1 MKDRGAG
8 TVTGQH
14 ALKDTYRRIIEAISK
29 GDAGALHDL
38 VAPDIVDHNPSPN
51 QAPGLEG
58 FKQWMVAV
66 RTSFPDL
73 EGTVNDVLA
82 EGDRVAARVTWRGTH
97 RGDFAGVRAT
107 NKPVSFAAF
116 HVVRFSRGQAIEW
129 WGTADLLG
137 ALQQIG
143 ATISEP

>member
-1 MKDRGAG
+1 M
-8 TVTGQH
+8 TGQED
-14 ALKDTYRRIIEAISK
+14 LKDTYRRIIEAISR
-29 GDAGALHDL
+29 DDPGALDGL
-38 VAPDIVDHNPSPN
+38 MEPDIVDHNAIPK
-51 QAPGLEG
+51 QAPGLDG

-73 EGTVNDVLA
+73 EGSVDDVLA

-97 RGDFAGVRAT
+97 RGDFAGVRPT
-107 NKPVSFAAF
+107 NKLVSFAAF
-116 HVVRFSRGQAIEW
+116 HVVHFSGGRAIEW

-143 ATISEP
+143 ATIFGP